1 MADDMMEAEMENSES
16 SLAIEIMAGR
26 KSDNTKN
33 QCKHK
38 VEHFKKWLQSRH
50 PVCIEESGSTDL
62 SAVDRK
68 ILKEF
73 LGHICKKKDDE
84 GVYCDPVVFLSYQH
98 VSGYKSAILRT
109 ALLLRRSKSLMRL
122 KECSRNFSRVTREL
136 SRNSSKMES
145 CLFWKG
151 SVVLDPPSASPGYCC
166 GRGFSRRGRR
176 RIQGYRS
183 NLCHSRGTNI

>member
-98 VSGYKSAILRT
+98 VSGYKSAIKDYFITQEVKISDEIERMFTQFFEGYKRT
-109 ALLLRRSKSLMRL
+109 VAKLKQDGVMPILEGKCSLGSSFGLSGLLLRK
-122 KECSRNFSRVTREL
+122 RV
-136 SRNSSKMES
+136 
-145 CLFWKG
+145 F
-151 SVVLDPPSASPGYCC
+151 
-166 GRGFSRRGRR
+166 
-176 RIQGYRS
+176 
-183 NLCHSRGTNI
+183 